1 MAPPFLDT
9 SVLLRYLVDD
19 PPELA
24 ERATAL
30 IEGEETVLL
39 SELAIAE
46 AAYVLTSFYD
56 AQRAEVV
63 DALTGFLERENVRL
77 CRLPKT
83 LALQALELCRPSRR
97 VSFTDALLWAE
108 ARTMGVERI
117 LTFDTKFPREGL
129 DLVDRP

>member
-63 DALTGFLERENVRL
+63 DALAGFLERENVRL
-77 CRLPKT
+77 CRLPKA

-108 ARTMGVERI
+108 ARTMGIERI
-117 LTFDTKFPREGL
+117 LTFDRKFPSEGL
-129 DLVDRP
+129 DPVDRP